1 MKSALIVAFACLFLG
16 SAALAGELPTAPP
29 SEVGMSRLERLTQFF
44 KADTDA
50 KRLPGAVVMIARHGK
65 VVYYEAFGVR
75 DPATGAPMQKDSIFR
90 IYQAPGQRLHY
101 RLAFRGLVYQTI
113 SDRPEPEGIR

>member
-1 MKSALIVAFACLFLG
+1 MKSALIVASACLFLG
-16 SAALAGELPTAPP
+16 STALAGELPTASP

-75 DPATGAPMQKDSIFR
+75 DPATGAPMQKEELGILNSANTPSI
-90 IYQAPGQRLHY
+90 
-101 RLAFRGLVYQTI
+101 
-113 SDRPEPEGIR
+113 